1 MLIWFYQA
9 LSLIRSFEWVRYFEN
24 DIRIKLNRNATPV
37 DDLKHQISPVRNA
50 VCQIKGRPEKGIV
63 KSWPGK
69 YKKVIPLRCPAFP
82 CFLLTF
88 VWEEKKGERRSLL
101 NNVILGST
109 MLSTG
114 DSRSYTSSCSG
125 KIWEWV
131 REIHLLRLPDLPLEK
146 MSVRRHFAPN
156 FRLWTSIQLCK
167 NQTSNGKRAT
177 MSCIFCEEVPG
188 LTFPGQ
194 TPCCIIHVLLVI
206 SATSISFLL
215 LLYLC
220 ISS

>member
-1 MLIWFYQA
+1 MSNQKGDLNQA
-9 LSLIRSFEWVRYFEN
+9 L
-24 DIRIKLNRNATPV
+24 K
-37 DDLKHQISPVRNA
+37 
-50 VCQIKGRPEKGIV
+50 

-69 YKKVIPLRCPAFP
+69 YKKVISLRCPAFP

-125 KIWEWV
+125 KIWGWV
-131 REIHLLRLPDLPLEK
+131 HEIHLLRLPDLPQEK

-167 NQTSNGKRAT
+167 NQTSNGNRAT
-177 MSCIFCEEVPG
+177 MSCIFCEEVLG
-188 LTFPGQ
+188 LTFPEQ

-206 SATSISFLL
+206 SAISISFLL

-220 ISS
+220 ISSSSNDQMMRSTVFLKYY

>member
-1 MLIWFYQA
+1 M
-9 LSLIRSFEWVRYFEN
+9 RYFEN
-24 DIRIKLNRNATPV
+24 EIRIKLKRNATPA

-50 VCQIKGRPEKGIV
+50 MCQIKGRPEPGIE

-69 YKKVIPLRCPAFP
+69 YKKVIPLGCPAFP

-125 KIWEWV
+125 KVWEWV
-131 REIHLLRLPDLPLEK
+131 REIHLLRLPDLPPRKNVSEETFCPK
-146 MSVRRHFAPN
+146 FW
-156 FRLWTSIQLCK
+156 LWTSIQLCK
-167 NQTSNGKRAT
+167 NQTSNGNRAT

-188 LTFPGQ
+188 LTFPEQ
-194 TPCCIIHVLLVI
+194 TPCCIIHMLLVI

-215 LLYLC
+215 LPLLLGAIVLIGMKYEL
-220 ISS
+220 